1 MIERDNYLTKNQQ
14 LLLDCCAREGT
25 PLYVYDGDIIETQFR
40 KLTGAFQSVNI
51 KVKYALKANSNL
63 SVLRLMKKLG
73 SGLDAVSIEEVNLG
87 LKAGFSPGEIL
98 FTPNGV
104 SFDEISQ
111 AVEIGVKIN
120 IDNISVLEHF
130 GHDFGNKVPCC
141 LRLNP
146 HIMAGGNTHIQTG
159 HIDSKFG
166 ISIYQLRH
174 VERILKNY
182 GIRVNGL
189 HIHTG
194 SEILDSSVY
203 LRVADLMFETAQS
216 FPDLEF
222 IDFGSGFKVAYKD
235 EDAVTDIEELGREL
249 SNRFIDFCKSYGRDL
264 ELWFEPGKFL
274 VSECGLLLV
283 RVNVIKQ
290 TLSTVFAGVDSGQNH
305 LIRPMFYDAHHH
317 IFNLSNPEGKPRIY
331 SVVGYICET
340 DTLGWDRKISEI
352 REGDILAICNAGAYG
367 YSMSNNYNSRMRP
380 AEVLLYKGKPHLIR
394 RRETMEDL
402 TRNQVVV
409 DFSTPLAAPEKVV

>member
-1 MIERDNYLTKNQQ
+1 MKELDDYLTAHSKEM
-14 LLLDCCAREGT
+14 LDLSATHGA
-25 PLYVYDGDIIETQFR
+25 PLYVYDGDIIERQYK
-40 KLTGAFQSVNI
+40 KLTNAFSTVSL
-51 KVKYALKANSNL
+51 KVKYALKANTNQAIL
-63 SVLRLMKKLG
+63 KLMKKLG
-73 SGLDAVSIEEVNLG
+73 AGLDAVSIEEVRLG
-87 LKAGFSPGEIL
+87 LLAGFTPPEIL

-104 SFDEISQ
+104 AFDELKQ

-130 GHDFGNKVPCC
+130 GHDFGDKVPCC
-141 LRLNP
+141 IRLNP

-174 VERILKNY
+174 VERIIKNY
-182 GIRVNGL
+182 NIKINGL

-194 SEILDSSVY
+194 SEILDSSVF

-216 FPDLEF
+216 FPGLEF

-235 EDAVTDIEELGREL
+235 GDAVTDIEELGKEL
-249 SNRFIDFCKSYGRDL
+249 SLRFNEFCTSYGKDV

-274 VSECGLLLV
+274 VSECGFLV
-283 RVNVIKQ
+283 VKVNVIKQ

-317 IFNLSNPEGKPRIY
+317 IANLSNPNDKPRIY

-367 YSMSNNYNSRMRP
+367 FSMSNNYNSRMRP
-380 AEVLLYKGKPHLIR
+380 AEVLIYKGKSHLIR
-394 RRETMEDL
+394 KRETIDDL
-402 TRNQVVV
+402 LRNQVEVE
-409 DFSTPLAAPEKVV
+409 F